1 MASLAPPEKR
11 GYFTFIYNGAVISEP
26 RFIEADN
33 GFIAVYEKPK
43 AGERYVIGADTAGDG
58 SDSFVAQV
66 ISVSEGKQV
75 AVLRRGFDEDVFAR
89 QVWCL
94 GKAYN
99 NALVAVETNFSTY
112 PTKELERLGY
122 TNQFVRVAE
131 DEFTHRPMHSF
142 GFKTTAVTRPVII
155 AGLTEV
161 VRDGLGLISDKTTLE
176 EMLTFVRNRKG
187 RPEARQGAHDDCV
200 MALAIAYYVRAQTV
214 VERSFDLTKMSHWTQ
229 DMLED
234 YENGNEIEKK
244 DMERLWGSGAPQGF
258 RR

>member
-1 MASLAPPEKR
+1 M
-11 GYFTFIYNGAVISEP
+11 
-26 RFIEADN
+26 
-33 GFIAVYEKPK
+33 
-43 AGERYVIGADTAGDG
+43 
-58 SDSFVAQV
+58 AQV

-94 GKAYN
+94 GKEYN

-122 TNQFVRVAE
+122 TNQFVRIAE

-155 AGLTEV
+155 EGLTEV

-176 EMLTFVRNRKG
+176 EMLTFVRKDDPKRS
-187 RPEARQGAHDDCV
+187 RAH
-200 MALAIAYYVRAQTV
+200 MTTAL
-214 VERSFDLTKMSHWTQ
+214 W
-229 DMLED
+229 
-234 YENGNEIEKK
+234 
-244 DMERLWGSGAPQGF
+244 RL
-258 RR
+258 R

>member
-1 MASLAPPEKR
+1 M
-11 GYFTFIYNGAVISEP
+11 
-26 RFIEADN
+26 
-33 GFIAVYEKPK
+33 
-43 AGERYVIGADTAGDG
+43 
-58 SDSFVAQV
+58 
-66 ISVSEGKQV
+66 
-75 AVLRRGFDEDVFAR
+75 RRGFDEDVFAR
-89 QVWCL
+89 QIWCL
-94 GKAYN
+94 GKEYN

-187 RPEARQGAHDDCV
+187 RPEAQQGAHDDCV
-200 MALAIAYYVRAQTV
+200 MALAIAYYVRA
-214 VERSFDLTKMSHWTQ
+214 
-229 DMLED
+229 
-234 YENGNEIEKK
+234 
-244 DMERLWGSGAPQGF
+244 
-258 RR
+258 